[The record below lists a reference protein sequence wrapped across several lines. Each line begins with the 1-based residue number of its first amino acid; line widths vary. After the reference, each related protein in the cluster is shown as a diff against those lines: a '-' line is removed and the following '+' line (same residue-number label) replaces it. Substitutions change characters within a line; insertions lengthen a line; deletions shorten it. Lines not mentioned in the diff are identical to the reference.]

1 MTIIILCTGIQEY
14 TYNTM
19 QTSEDTS
26 VMVQVCI
33 LEEKDE
39 HIHDLQRKNDDLQRE
54 NDDLQRELQQKKDDL
69 ELAYD
74 DLKRT
79 KEEV

>member
-1 MTIIILCTGIQEY
+1 M
-14 TYNTM
+14 YNTM

-26 VMVQVCI
+26 VMVQVRI

-39 HIHDLQRKNDDLQRE
+39 HIHDLQRR